1 MAEVYKTR
9 RLCAARMDEDDDCFM
24 FQKDSMRLTFMVWD
38 CRVSNVAMGCCSVDS
53 ASVYVIVHYDD
64 AFGAT
69 KLFKGEAWTADA
81 TRRVRAGMPETVAFL
96 EQMRTDAGALRA
108 RIVYDGEMSVDK
120 DFDLHLQFD
129 HPVKKTSL
137 LVKDVAKG
145 SNPLLVIDSFI

>member
-1 MAEVYKTR
+1 MY
-9 RLCAARMDEDDDCFM
+9 EDDDCFM
-24 FQKDSMRLTFMVWD
+24 FQKDSMRLTFVVWD

-81 TRRVRAGMPETVAFL
+81 TRRVRAGMSETVAFL